1 MKWIKRAALA
11 IGALVVILALVPF
24 FITLNDYIP
33 AVEKEIAAVVG
44 EPVSIDSLH
53 ASALPVPHARID
65 GITIGT
71 SDEIKIGRLTF
82 APDLWSLLGSN
93 KRIRSVEVHDLAL
106 SQKAIGMLVAL
117 AEQDR
122 SSTASIVVDKI
133 DLHGA
138 VIKLEHSSFGPFD
151 VQVRANTSGGP
162 GEIVL
167 KTQDGALN
175 AHVTH
180 DRNRYIL
187 DISAHAWTPPLGPPI
202 RFDELNIKGV
212 ANNEHTELQ
221 DVNGKLYGGTLNGK
235 VTISSSKGVSVQGNL
250 GLREIELKQA
260 AALVSPTTHVSG
272 KLNASPT
279 FSSRAPTFSQLA
291 EALRLETPFTVHGGI
306 LYGFDIVSAAT
317 SLGKQGASGGQ
328 TRFDELAGH
337 LVLEHR
343 AYHFTDLK
351 IASGAF
357 GARGNVTISQSKAL
371 SGQLKTSV
379 KALGASASVPLTVA
393 GTLDSPM
400 LYPNTTALAGAVVGT
415 ILAPGVGTAAGAKV
429 GELVDQLFGKKR

>member
-1 MKWIKRAALA
+1 
-11 IGALVVILALVPF
+11 
-24 FITLNDYIP
+24 
-33 AVEKEIAAVVG
+33 
-44 EPVSIDSLH
+44 
-53 ASALPVPHARID
+53 
-65 GITIGT
+65 
-71 SDEIKIGRLTF
+71 
-82 APDLWSLLGSN
+82 
-93 KRIRSVEVHDLAL
+93 
-106 SQKAIGMLVAL
+106 
-117 AEQDR
+117 
-122 SSTASIVVDKI
+122 
-133 DLHGA
+133 
-138 VIKLEHSSFGPFD
+138 
-151 VQVRANTSGGP
+151 
-162 GEIVL
+162 VL

-175 AHVTH
+175 AQVTP

-250 GLREIELKQA
+250 GLREIDLKQA

-279 FSSRAPTFSQLA
+279 FSSRAPTFSQLD

-351 IASGAF
+351 IASGSF

-400 LYPNTTALAGAVVGT
+400 LYPNTTALAGAAVGT